1 MKKRVY
7 GIIGIKSIM
16 SNWNADF
23 SGYPKSTSEGDV
35 FGSDKA
41 LKYPMKKMW
50 DDNGEKV
57 LYIKSY
63 KIDGNEE
70 GKRKKTDEIKLRPR
84 SLKERYEKV
93 FEVSDLAV
101 EKDSTNVIRN
111 LFLATD
117 VKQFGATFAEAKNN
131 ISITGAVQINQG
143 FNIYDG
149 HSVEE
154 QQILSPFRNPKDKK
168 EKSNSNN
175 QNNQQEEEGK
185 EQKSTTLGTKI
196 VSSEAHYIYP
206 FVINPKAYNNYI
218 EMKVTDGYTEE
229 DYKKFKEAALISA
242 TAFNTNAKV
251 GCENELSV
259 FVETDE
265 DLYLPSLASF
275 IEFKKENG
283 KGIFTLKFKGLF
295 ESLDSRIKNIEI
307 YYNPYDTEFE
317 NKIEGEKYKYFNI
330 FTREEVK

>member
-7 GIIGIKSIM
+7 GVIGIKSIM

-23 SGYPKSTSEGDV
+23 SGYPKSTSDGEI

-63 KIDGNEE
+63 KIDDTDS
-70 GKRKKTDEIKLRPR
+70 KKKDGVKLRPR

-93 FEVSDLAV
+93 FEIKDLSE
-101 EKDSTNVIRN
+101 EKDSTNVIKN

-143 FNIYDG
+143 FNIYNG

-154 QQILSPFRNPKDKK
+154 QQILSPFRDGTKD
-168 EKSNSNN
+168 EADAS
-175 QNNQQEEEGK
+175 
-185 EQKSTTLGTKI
+185 TLGTKI

-206 FVINPKAYNNYI
+206 FVINPKAYKNYVDM
-218 EMKVTDGYTEE
+218 EVTNGYTEE

-251 GCENELSV
+251 GCENELSI
-259 FVETDE
+259 FVETE
-265 DLYLPSLASF
+265 ENLYLPSLAGF
-275 IEFKKENG
+275 VEFKKENG
-283 KGIFTLKFKGLF
+283 KGIFTLKFEELF
-295 ESLDSRIKNIEI
+295 KTLNPKIKSIEI

-317 NKIEGEKYKYFNI
+317 NKIEGEKYRYFNI

>member
-7 GIIGIKSIM
+7 GVIGIKSIM

-23 SGYPKSTSEGDV
+23 SGYPKSTSDGEI

-63 KIDGNEE
+63 KIDDTDS
-70 GKRKKTDEIKLRPR
+70 KKKDGVKLRPR

-93 FEVSDLAV
+93 FEIKDLSE
-101 EKDSTNVIRN
+101 EKDSTNVIKN
-111 LFLATD
+111 LLLATD

-143 FNIYDG
+143 FNIYNG

-154 QQILSPFRNPKDKK
+154 QQILSPFRDGTKD
-168 EKSNSNN
+168 EADAS
-175 QNNQQEEEGK
+175 
-185 EQKSTTLGTKI
+185 TLGTKI

-206 FVINPKAYNNYI
+206 FVINPKAYKNYVDM
-218 EMKVTDGYTEE
+218 EVTNGYTEE

-251 GCENELSV
+251 GCENELSI
-259 FVETDE
+259 FVETE
-265 DLYLPSLASF
+265 ENLYLPSLAGF
-275 IEFKKENG
+275 VEFKKENG
-283 KGIFTLKFKGLF
+283 KGIFTLKFEELF
-295 ESLDSRIKNIEI
+295 KTLNPKIKSIEI

-317 NKIEGEKYKYFNI
+317 NKIEGEKYRYFNI

>member
-23 SGYPKSTSEGDV
+23 SGYPKSTSDGEV

-63 KIDGNEE
+63 KIDDDS
-70 GKRKKTDEIKLRPR
+70 KKKDGVKLRPR
-84 SLKERYEKV
+84 SLKERYEKI
-93 FEVSDLAV
+93 FEVSDLAA

-154 QQILSPFRNPKDKK
+154 QQILSPFRDGTKD
-168 EKSNSNN
+168 EADAS
-175 QNNQQEEEGK
+175 
-185 EQKSTTLGTKI
+185 TLGTKI

-218 EMKVTDGYTEE
+218 EMKVTEGYTEE

-251 GCENELSV
+251 GCENEISI

-265 DLYLPSLASF
+265 DLYLPSLAGF
-275 IEFKKENG
+275 VEFKKENG
-283 KGIFTLKFKGLF
+283 KGIFTLRFEELFK
-295 ESLDSRIKNIEI
+295 SLDSRIKGIEI
-307 YYNPYDTEFE
+307 YYNPYNTKFE